1 MSLKQCLL
9 ALFSPLL
16 NVRKQGVGQSPRGLV
31 STKGISQQNCPGSI
45 MLTGSHRD
53 VVSVPWRCCLF
64 LGEETALFPPAA
76 RAPVIPPGTPP
87 LLAGDPHTQ
96 MA

>member
-1 MSLKQCLL
+1 
-9 ALFSPLL
+9 
-16 NVRKQGVGQSPRGLV
+16 
-31 STKGISQQNCPGSI
+31 
-45 MLTGSHRD
+45 MLTGSHGD
-53 VVSVPWRCCLF
+53 VVSVPWRYCLF